1 MDYLRVFD
9 SYLGGLGAYDYVS
22 QSRDCVSLTEDH
34 LPNLNETYKAWT
46 FANESYNIYMEE
58 TPTVIYN
65 ASETISQE
73 IAPIY
78 RYCASS
84 IYIGYDMF
92 ATKQEQ
98 FSTFNYWVLS
108 ALQNFLSK
116 VFSLNKYYQYY
127 LEVVAINDVDV

>member
-1 MDYLRVFD
+1 
-9 SYLGGLGAYDYVS
+9 
-22 QSRDCVSLTEDH
+22 
-34 LPNLNETYKAWT
+34 
-46 FANESYNIYMEE
+46 MEE

-127 LEVVAINDVDV
+127 LEVVAINDVDVQFFYLGKMTDLMLNFDMVEFEEVEDADLDDWEYEPY

>member
-1 MDYLRVFD
+1 
-9 SYLGGLGAYDYVS
+9 
-22 QSRDCVSLTEDH
+22 
-34 LPNLNETYKAWT
+34 
-46 FANESYNIYMEE
+46 MEE

-127 LEVVAINDVDV
+127 LEVVAINDVDVQFFYLGKMTDLMLNFDMVEFEEVEKKTRIWMTGSMSLISLMMISLL